1 MTNEDRLEG
10 RLFDAYDR
18 GYYDD
23 VMELIHKYRIQYPK
37 KTHYDLYDMALN
49 ECKENWLLVLDNL
62 DRDE

>member
-10 RLFDAYDR
+10 RLFDAHNR

-23 VMELIHKYRIQYPK
+23 VLELIRKYKTQYPK
-37 KTHYDLYDMALN
+37 KSHYDLYDKALN
-49 ECKENWLLVLDNL
+49 ECKQIWLLELDKL

>member
-1 MTNEDRLEG
+1 MTNEYRLES
-10 RLFDAYDR
+10 RLFDAHNR

-23 VMELIHKYRIQYPK
+23 VLDLFQKYRIQYPT